1 MTQFNRKMKMAD
13 LVERDFHLLGL
24 LARFGIEQRFGDSSV
39 ETSCQEADVD
49 ADTFLLLCVLFALIR
64 VVRSVNEHD
73 RIGILLDCAGIP
85 QI

>member
-39 ETSCQEADVD
+39 ETICQEADVD
-49 ADTFLLLCVLFALIR
+49 ADTFLLLCEIYASADFLR
-64 VVRSVNEHD
+64 WKC
-73 RIGILLDCAGIP
+73 CAPAGSRTSCTI
-85 QI
+85 